1 MPTRAAEPESPGVGT
16 AAKQVA
22 EHASRLAKLRLEL
35 AKLELAKLELKS
47 KATAIG
53 LGVGAAV
60 IALFG
65 LGFLLATIAVVLAI
79 VLDAWL
85 ALLLVTAVEQLR
97 EGVGVAGKLR
107 GKLPVVAA
115 GALGAGFFLAGGIG
129 ATMRLLARKG
139 RER

>member
-1 MPTRAAEPESPGVGT
+1 MPTRGAEPESPGVGT

-35 AKLELAKLELKS
+35 AKLELKS

-60 IALFG
+60 VALYA
-65 LGFLLATIAVVLAI
+65 LGFLLATIAVALSI

-85 ALLLVTAVEQLR
+85 ALLLVTL
-97 EGVGVAGKLR
+97 GL
-107 GKLPVVAA
+107 LLVAA
-115 GALGAGFFLAGGIG
+115 VLGLSARAKLAGG
-129 ATMRLLARKG
+129 ATENARSNG
-139 RER
+139 RH